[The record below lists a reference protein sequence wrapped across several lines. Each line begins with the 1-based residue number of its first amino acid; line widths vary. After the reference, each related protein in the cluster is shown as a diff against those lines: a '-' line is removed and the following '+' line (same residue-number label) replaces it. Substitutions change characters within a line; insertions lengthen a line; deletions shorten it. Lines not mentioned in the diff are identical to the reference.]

1 MQLQELILEMD
12 FFANEREWN
21 EFHTPKNLIMGIASE
36 AGELLDCILWDNPT
50 PKELQNDQQR
60 LDHMSEEMADVFL
73 YLIRLSS
80 IMDIDLIRAAQHK
93 LQKNRKKYPT
103 NKSIGVWRGRWEN

>member
-36 AGELLDCILWDNPT
+36 AGELLDCISWDNPT

-60 LDHMSEEMADVFL
+60 
-73 YLIRLSS
+73 
-80 IMDIDLIRAAQHK
+80 
-93 LQKNRKKYPT
+93 
-103 NKSIGVWRGRWEN
+103 